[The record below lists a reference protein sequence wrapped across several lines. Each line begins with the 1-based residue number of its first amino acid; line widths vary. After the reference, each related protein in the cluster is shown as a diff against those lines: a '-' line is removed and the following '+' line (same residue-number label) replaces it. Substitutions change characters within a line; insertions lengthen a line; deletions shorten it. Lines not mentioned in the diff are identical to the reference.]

1 MSVRV
6 FWQGRWYEDDPRILG
21 PGEHAFWMA
30 SVAFDGARA
39 FDGCAPDLDRHCRR
53 LVDSARAMMLAPT
66 VDVDAMVE
74 LALDGV
80 RRFPRGAALYIRPM
94 FFARRGFVLPD
105 PESTDFALVVHEL
118 PMPEPTG
125 FSACFSAYRRPAR
138 DMAPTDAKASC
149 LYPNM
154 QRALAEARARGF
166 DNAITFDPCGNV
178 AELATANLWIVQ
190 DGVARTPAWNGTFLN
205 GITRQRVMALLRAD
219 GVPVEEAVLGREE
232 VLAADEVFATG
243 NYGKVL
249 PVTRVEDRLLRPG
262 PVFRRARELYWDFA
276 RSQPVG

>member
-6 FWQGRWYEDDPRILG
+6 FWRGRWYEDDPRILG

-39 FDGCAPDLDRHCRR
+39 FEDCAPDLDRHCRR
-53 LVDSARAMMLAPT
+53 LVDSARAMMLVPT
-66 VDVDAMVE
+66 LDVDAMVE

-80 RRFPRGAALYIRPM
+80 RRFPRGTALYIRPM

-105 PESTDFALVVHEL
+105 PDSTDFALVVHEL
-118 PMPEPTG
+118 PMPEPAG
-125 FSACFSAYRRPAR
+125 FSACFSSFRRPAR

-178 AELATANLWIVQ
+178 AELATANLWIVK

-219 GVPVEEAVLGREE
+219 GIPVEEAVLGRED

-249 PVTRVEDRLLRPG
+249 PVTRVEDRILQPG